1 VKQFRCLMILGVVFN
16 FLSMI
21 GEFLGPYFIGLVIDE
36 IVAKNWGGVRLLV
49 VYWMSANAV
58 SSVFAGIQ
66 KVIFTATTEN
76 IGRALRR
83 DVFKQILSK
92 DVTFFDQRRTGELIS
107 RLQSDTAKIEN
118 ALSANVAIVLRSGLY
133 NTCVTVLLFILS
145 WKMTLFMLAV
155 LTPALVAGPIYGK
168 FRRRIAKEI
177 SDG

>member
-36 IVAKNWGGVRLLV
+36 IVAKNWAGVRILV
-49 VYWMSANAV
+49 VYWMLANAA
-58 SSVFAGIQ
+58 SSIFAGIQ

-92 DVTFFDQRRTGELIS
+92 DVTFFD
-107 RLQSDTAKIEN
+107 
-118 ALSANVAIVLRSGLY
+118 
-133 NTCVTVLLFILS
+133 
-145 WKMTLFMLAV
+145 
-155 LTPALVAGPIYGK
+155 
-168 FRRRIAKEI
+168 
-177 SDG
+177 